1 MDKNKTLDIVKQTA
15 FFKSLTLASQ
25 EELEKKW
32 AQLSEEQVQKV
43 LFLAVNERITADYL
57 ANLGSSMI
65 QEAKVQTS
73 KNLVKKLEETN
84 AGHEEILLKKLLSDQ
99 NGD

>member
-25 EELEKKW
+25 DELKKKW
-32 AQLSEEQVQKV
+32 PQLSEEQVQKV

-57 ANLGSSMI
+57 ANLASSMV
-65 QEAKVQTS
+65 QTAKVQAS
-73 KNLVKKLEETN
+73 KKLVKKLEETN
-84 AGHEEILLKKLLSDQ
+84 SGHEEILLKKLLSDQ
-99 NGD
+99 NGN

>member
-1 MDKNKTLDIVKQTA
+1 MDKNKILDIIKQAA
-15 FFKSLTLASQ
+15 FFKSLTRGSQ

-32 AQLSEEQVQKV
+32 PQLSEEQVQKV

-65 QEAKVQTS
+65 QAAKVQTS
-73 KNLVKKLEETN
+73 KNLVKKLEKLN

-99 NGD
+99 NGN